1 MHGIEMG
8 NLLGNMAAGQQKN
21 RPAEIRNVRAARTI
35 EEASAKYEKTAVTET
50 AKESGVF
57 WIRGES
63 GGKVK
68 EGGNNPPWN
77 YAGNH
82 FGTGHFKYRNSNSVS
97 QGASEATN
105 QNIEQSS
112 IDLATKKE
120 QNIIDQNGKKDQ
132 NAIGQTGKKDP
143 SAVSQTGKKD
153 PNAVGQDGKNKDGT
167 TKIGKD
173 NQIANTS
180 TSLYG
185 TKTSLSMVDRQRLA
199 QQKKAKAKAK
209 KKNLNYNRREVSSQV
224 LRANKLGTVARALA
238 TARTKVATLRRS
250 VGTGQYDENE
260 LRSAI
265 AHAESIVKTAK
276 KKLGNLKEEQLKE
289 KRVSRE
295 KQANTLK
302 SQVKKQRVRAKHQRI
317 KRELSTKRQQT
328 ERQMRAKELR
338 VKQLRRRHR
347 GEELADVAEADLK
360 YIKDMDRYRRYKGAE
375 SSGTNTTDTTG
386 TTALEIGDSAM
397 QLSDLERAEQALKY
411 EEQQMGQGAADFYDS
426 SASGIDYAVSD
437 GGSSSD
443 ISSGTSAFGGEISVD
458 MAAAEVGGAV
468 DISL

>member
-1 MHGIEMG
+1 MINGIEMG
-8 NLLGNMAAGQQKN
+8 NLLGNISAGQQKN
-21 RPAEIRNVRAARTI
+21 HPEETRNVRVARTI
-35 EEASAKYEKTAVTET
+35 EETSAKYEKTATAKT
-50 AKESGVF
+50 AKEGGVF
-57 WIRGES
+57 WSREES
-63 GGKVK
+63 EGKAK
-68 EGGNNPPWN
+68 ESANNSSWN
-77 YAGNH
+77 YAGNY
-82 FGTGHFKYRNSNSVS
+82 FGAGHFKYRNNNFAS
-97 QGASEATN
+97 QRASEAVN

-112 IDLATKKE
+112 IDQTIKKD
-120 QNIIDQNGKKDQ
+120 QNIIEQHGKKDQ
-132 NAIGQTGKKDP
+132 NAIGQ
-143 SAVSQTGKKD
+143 
-153 PNAVGQDGKNKDGT
+153 NGKNKEDAA
-167 TKIGKD
+167 KIGKD
-173 NQIANTS
+173 NQIVNANTS
-180 TSLYG
+180 VYG
-185 TKTSLSMVDRQRLA
+185 TKTNLSMVDRQRLA

-224 LRANKLGTVARALA
+224 LRANKLGTAARALA

-260 LRSAI
+260 LRIAI

-276 KKLGNLKEEQLKE
+276 KKLSNLKEEQLKE

-338 VKQLRRRHR
+338 VKQLKRRHR

-360 YIKDMDRYRRYKGAE
+360 YIKDMDRYRRYGGAE
-375 SSGTNTTDTTG
+375 NSGRNPTDTTG
-386 TTALEIGDSAM
+386 TAALEIGDSAM
-397 QLSDLERAEQALKY
+397 RLSDLERAEQALKY
-411 EEQQMGQGAADFYDS
+411 EEQQMGQGTADFYDS

-437 GGSSSD
+437 GVSGSD
-443 ISSGTSAFGGEISVD
+443 ISSGASAFGGEISVD
-458 MAAAEVGGAV
+458 MSAAAVGGAV

>member
-21 RPAEIRNVRAARTI
+21 RPAETRSVRAARTI

-63 GGKVK
+63 GGKAK

-82 FGTGHFKYRNSNSVS
+82 FGTGHFKYRNNNSVS
-97 QGASEATN
+97 QRASEAAN

-120 QNIIDQNGKKDQ
+120 QNIIDRNGKKDQ
-132 NAIGQTGKKDP
+132 NTVG
-143 SAVSQTGKKD
+143 QTGKKD

-185 TKTSLSMVDRQRLA
+185 TKTSLSMLDRQRLA

-224 LRANKLGTVARALA
+224 LRANKLGTAARALA

-260 LRSAI
+260 LRIAI

-289 KRVSRE
+289 KRGSRE
-295 KQANTLK
+295 KPANTLK
-302 SQVKKQRVRAKHQRI
+302 NRVKKQRVHAKRQRI

-443 ISSGTSAFGGEISVD
+443 ISSGASAFGGEISVD
-458 MAAAEVGGAV
+458 MTAAEVGGAV